1 MSEPQHPQAEGTQTS
16 AGRSSPGG
24 GVAPQ
29 TAPGAAY
36 APLDSLAAV
45 GGRLAQLREAKGW
58 SVDDVSARLKVSSNK
73 MRALEAGDISQLPGT
88 TFALGVIRSYAKM
101 LGTDP
106 EPFAQALRRV
116 KGESEP
122 DLSMPASTGAD
133 LPRGRVSVSLG
144 GTPKHRSWWWGVAA
158 GVVVIIALAMWRQGG
173 DSSAWLA
180 RLKASAGGMAAN
192 SGGAASGGAAS
203 ASGPAVS
210 STGLV
215 AAQSGAASDAE
226 MASEAAASGAA
237 PAHASSP
244 AITPLETATAQP
256 AASQPAGAQTST
268 AEQSAPAPASAAA
281 QAQARASTQASEPA
295 AQAATGASAPGAST
309 IAVKVAQDSWF
320 SVRDKSGKEVF
331 SGLVH
336 AGDTKEVSGVPPF
349 KITAG
354 NRAGLESMTLDGQPV
369 DAAKFG
375 PNKGNVARFT
385 LP

>member
-1 MSEPQHPQAEGTQTS
+1 MSEPQHPQSEGIQTGAERPGAGGS
-16 AGRSSPGG
+16 A
-24 GVAPQ
+24 VPQ
-29 TAPGAAY
+29 TAPGATF

-45 GGRLAQLREAKGW
+45 GARLAQLREAKGW
-58 SVDDVSARLKVSSNK
+58 SVDDVSARLKVSPNK

-122 DLSMPASTGAD
+122 DLSMPASRGAD

-158 GVVVIIALAMWRQGG
+158 GVIVLVALAMWRQGG

-180 RLKASAGGMAAN
+180 RLKASAGGIAAN
-192 SGGAASGGAAS
+192 PGGPASSAVASGTAVTAAGS
-203 ASGPAVS
+203 VGE
-210 STGLV
+210 
-215 AAQSGAASDAE
+215 QS
-226 MASEAAASGAA
+226 AAASGVTSVSEAQ
-237 PAHASSP
+237 ASG
-244 AITPLETATAQP
+244 AEITRLETTD
-256 AASQPAGAQTST
+256 AASQPVVAQAAPVVSASSPSTSSSAATAQQQAQPASAGA
-268 AEQSAPAPASAAA
+268 AESAAPARPASQAAA
-281 QAQARASTQASEPA
+281 QAPVPG
-295 AQAATGASAPGAST
+295 AATL
-309 IAVKVAQDSWF
+309 AVKVTQDSWF
-320 SVRDKSGKEVF
+320 SVRDKNGKEVF

-336 AGDTKEVSGVPPF
+336 AGDTKELSGMPPF

-354 NRAGLESMTLDGQPV
+354 NRAGLDSMTFDGQKV

>member
-1 MSEPQHPQAEGTQTS
+1 MSEPQHPQSEGTQTS
-16 AGRSSPGG
+16 SGRPSA
-24 GVAPQ
+24 VPQ
-29 TAPGAAY
+29 TAPSASY

-45 GGRLAQLREAKGW
+45 GARLAQLREAKGW
-58 SVDDVSARLKVSSNK
+58 SVDDVSARLKVSPNK

-116 KGESEP
+116 KGEPEP

-158 GVVVIIALAMWRQGG
+158 GVIVVIALAMWHQGG

-180 RLKASAGGMAAN
+180 RLKASAGGVAAN
-192 SGGAASGGAAS
+192 PAGPASGVAVP
-203 ASGPAVS
+203 ASGAT

-215 AAQSGAASDAE
+215 VAQSAGASGATAASDAGSSAAE
-226 MASEAAASGAA
+226 AST
-237 PAHASSP
+237 P
-244 AITPLETATAQP
+244 AITHLEPTSAP
-256 AASQPAGAQTST
+256 AASQPS
-268 AEQSAPAPASAAA
+268 AEQTASANVAASVPAAAPAAPAVSAAPSQAPVQQPQAATNEQASAPAPAAP
-281 QAQARASTQASEPA
+281 ASGV
-295 AQAATGASAPGAST
+295 ATVGVTVST
-309 IAVKVAQDSWF
+309 DSWF
-320 SVRDKSGKEVF
+320 SVRDKNGKEVF

-336 AGDTKEVSGVPPF
+336 AGETKQVQGVPPF
-349 KITAG
+349 KVTAG

-375 PNKGNVARFT
+375 PNKGNVAHFT

>member
-1 MSEPQHPQAEGTQTS
+1 MSEPQHPQSQGMQTS
-16 AGRSSPGG
+16 AERSGAGG
-24 GVAPQ
+24 SAVPQ
-29 TAPGAAY
+29 TAPGATF

-45 GGRLAQLREAKGW
+45 GARLAQLREAKGW
-58 SVDDVSARLKVSSNK
+58 SVDDVSARLKVAPNK

-116 KGESEP
+116 KGEPEP
-122 DLSMPASTGAD
+122 DLSMPASRGAD

-158 GVVVIIALAMWRQGG
+158 GVIVLIALAMWRQGG

-180 RLKASAGGMAAN
+180 RLKATAGGMASNPGGPASSAVAPGTAVTAAGSVGEQPAAA
-192 SGGAASGGAAS
+192 SGVAPVSEAQATGATITRLETTDTASQPVVAQAAPVVSAASASSAAAPAQQQAQPASGGAAES
-203 ASGPAVS
+203 
-210 STGLV
+210 
-215 AAQSGAASDAE
+215 
-226 MASEAAASGAA
+226 
-237 PAHASSP
+237 
-244 AITPLETATAQP
+244 
-256 AASQPAGAQTST
+256 
-268 AEQSAPAPASAAA
+268 AA
-281 QAQARASTQASEPA
+281 QALPAS
-295 AQAATGASAPGAST
+295 QAAALAPVPGAAT
-309 IAVKVAQDSWF
+309 IAVKVTQDSWF
-320 SVRDKSGKEVF
+320 SVRDKNGKEVF

-336 AGDTKEVSGVPPF
+336 AGDTKELSGLPPF

-354 NRAGLESMTLDGQPV
+354 NRAGLDSMTFDGQKV

-375 PNKGNVARFT
+375 PNKGNVAHFT

>member
-1 MSEPQHPQAEGTQTS
+1 MSEPQHPQSEGTQTG
-16 AGRSSPGG
+16 AGRGNA
-24 GVAPQ
+24 APQ
-29 TAPGAAY
+29 AAPGASY

-45 GGRLAQLREAKGW
+45 GARLAQMREAKGW
-58 SVDDVSARLKVSSNK
+58 SVDDVSARLKVSPNK

-116 KGESEP
+116 KGEPEP
-122 DLSMPASTGAD
+122 DLSMPASRGAD

-158 GVVVIIALAMWRQGG
+158 GVVVIIALAMWRQGS

-180 RLKASAGGMAAN
+180 RLKARAGGLAAN
-192 SGGAASGGAAS
+192 PAGAASGAVAPGTAVM
-203 ASGPAVS
+203 ASGAVGDQA
-210 STGLV
+210 T
-215 AAQSGAASDAE
+215 ASGAAAATDE
-226 MASEAAASGAA
+226 QASAATTAAASGATI
-237 PAHASSP
+237 AH
-244 AITPLETATAQP
+244 LETTELPP
-256 AASQPAGAQTST
+256 AASQPAIVQAT
-268 AEQSAPAPASAAA
+268 PPASVPVAAP
-281 QAQARASTQASEPA
+281 QPASQQMAVAKASEPA
-295 AQAATGASAPGAST
+295 AQPAAAASGAPAPGAST
-309 IAVKVAQDSWF
+309 VAMKVTQDSWF
-320 SVRDKSGKEVF
+320 SVRDKNGKEVF

-336 AGDTKEVSGVPPF
+336 AGESKEVSGQAPF

-369 DAAKFG
+369 EAAKFG
-375 PNKGNVARFT
+375 PNKGNVVRFT

>member
-1 MSEPQHPQAEGTQTS
+1 MSEPQHPQAEGTQTG
-16 AGRSSPGG
+16 AGRLGAGG
-24 GVAPQ
+24 GVTPQ
-29 TAPGAAY
+29 PAPGATY

-45 GGRLAQLREAKGW
+45 GARLAQLREARGW
-58 SVDDVSARLKVSSNK
+58 SVDDVSARLKVSPNK

-116 KGESEP
+116 KGEHEP
-122 DLSMPASTGAD
+122 DLSMPASMGAD

-144 GTPKHRSWWWGVAA
+144 GSPKHRSWWWGVAA
-158 GVVVIIALAMWRQGG
+158 GVIVLIALAMWRQGG
-173 DSSAWLA
+173 DSAAWLA

-192 SGGAASGGAAS
+192 PGGPASGAVAPGTAVTAA
-203 ASGPAVS
+203 GPV
-210 STGLV
+210 GD
-215 AAQSGAASDAE
+215 QS
-226 MASEAAASGAA
+226 AAASGAVA
-237 PAHASSP
+237 ASTVEASGAAIAH
-244 AITPLETATAQP
+244 LETTEAPP
-256 AASQPAGAQTST
+256 AASQPAIVQAAPPVGA
-268 AEQSAPAPASAAA
+268 ASAPAS
-281 QAQARASTQASEPA
+281 SSPA
-295 AQAATGASAPGAST
+295 AQPAAKASEAALAAQPASQAAAAAPASGAST
-309 IAVKVAQDSWF
+309 IVVKVTQDSWF

-336 AGDTKEVSGVPPF
+336 AGDTKEFSGAPPF

-354 NRAGLESMTLDGQPV
+354 NRAGLESMTLDGQAV